1 MLLGVAQRDEQLPF
15 SGIYS
20 ADEVEGMAL
29 NTLNKLIEFI
39 DVLARYKAKLQAD
52 APLNEKAEI
61 LKELLNDV
69 YSDEGEQSWDLL
81 VLQKVLDTLIKHYD
95 NGDYQQT
102 VSQRIVS
109 YLVKQGIQEKGV
121 GQRFLV
127 GQVNFCTL
135 MPMRAV
141 PFKVVCMLGLND
153 ADYPRTVQPIGFDLV
168 PFSKR
173 QKGDRSRKLDDRYLF
188 LEAILSA
195 RENLYISYIGR
206 SCFDNQ
212 PRMPSTLVSELL
224 EYIARSF
231 EFADQDTHLK
241 LPEALI
247 NYQHLQPFN
256 PAYYLTT
263 NKEGNKSQTDD
274 EQKANKPLA
283 TQLHSYNP
291 VWMPTQAVNP

>member
-1 MLLGVAQRDEQLPF
+1 MLLGVAQQDEQLPF

-61 LKELLNDV
+61 LKELLSDV

-95 NGDYQQT
+95 NGDYQQA

-127 GQVNFCTL
+127 GQVNFL
-135 MPMRAV
+135 YA
-141 PFKVVCMLGLND
+141 D
-153 ADYPRTVQPIGFDLV
+153 ANAC
-168 PFSKR
+168 S
-173 QKGDRSRKLDDRYLF
+173 
-188 LEAILSA
+188 AI
-195 RENLYISYIGR
+195 
-206 SCFDNQ
+206 
-212 PRMPSTLVSELL
+212 
-224 EYIARSF
+224 
-231 EFADQDTHLK
+231 
-241 LPEALI
+241 
-247 NYQHLQPFN
+247 
-256 PAYYLTT
+256 
-263 NKEGNKSQTDD
+263 
-274 EQKANKPLA
+274 
-283 TQLHSYNP
+283 
-291 VWMPTQAVNP
+291 